1 MINFFLRLLSSLLG
15 FLIGASLCVGSI
27 ILFFAVYAFVNDQPF
42 WLPRWS
48 GWLTVFTFGIGGGFA
63 RYFYRYEKVFN
74 FVNRRII
81 SNISTVFS
89 VETKFD
95 RVRIVLIG
103 TWFVLACLYITLGD
117 DR

>member
-15 FLIGASLCVGSI
+15 FLIGVSSCVGSI
-27 ILFFAVYAFVNDQPF
+27 FLFFAIYAFVNDQPF

-48 GWLTVFTFGIGGGFA
+48 GGLTVFTFGIGLGFA
-63 RYFYRYEKVFN
+63 RYFYRYEKVFK
-74 FVNRRII
+74 FLNRKII
-81 SNISTVFS
+81 PNIPTVFS

-103 TWFVLACLYITLGD
+103 I
-117 DR
+117 